1 MKQTRLMRIFFAQSF
16 SMTRY
21 QEELAHLP
29 HLQGK
34 ASLISLLDL
43 AIPHLILYPEAKE
56 VQT

>member
-1 MKQTRLMRIFFAQSF
+1 MRIFFAQSF

-34 ASLISLLDL
+34 ASLISLPDL